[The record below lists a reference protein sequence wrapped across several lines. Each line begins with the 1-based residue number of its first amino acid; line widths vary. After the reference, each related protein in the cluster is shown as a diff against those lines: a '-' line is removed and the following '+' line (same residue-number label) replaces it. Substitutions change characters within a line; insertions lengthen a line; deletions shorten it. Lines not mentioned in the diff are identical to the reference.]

1 MNTSIRTAEQLV
13 VAACDAERPIPRLI
27 KIDEV
32 CRIIGFGKSAVYEY
46 AAQGKFPR
54 PIKLGTNR
62 RGAVRWVL
70 SEVLDFVDKLA
81 SERVPVTPRVEVV
94 PVVTKPFVPQPAP
107 LPPKRKSTLFP
118 RRGRF

>member
-1 MNTSIRTAEQLV
+1 MNIPVRTAEQLV
-13 VAACDAERPIPRLI
+13 AAAYDAERPIPRLI

-32 CRIIGFGKSAVYEY
+32 CKIIGLGKSAVYEY

-54 PIKLGTNR
+54 PIKLGTSQ

-70 SEVLDFVDKLA
+70 SEVLDFVDKLV

-94 PVVTKPFVPQPAP
+94 PVVIKPAVPQPAP
-107 LPPKRKSTLFP
+107 LPPKRKSTLFS
-118 RRGRF
+118 RRGRS